1 MKIKRYIKNIL
12 QVTLITCIL
21 FQICTYNIINVFAND
36 ISDIE
41 DFPRKRSV
49 VYNGKISYGDN
60 IVGDFTIDGRQAFC
74 MEHPTPT
81 PPTGTKI
88 DEKIY
93 DNSNIRKVLY
103 YGWQGAE
110 QWNGFKSR
118 AHGIVVTS
126 LALSYYY
133 YGDNSSPK
141 TIEEFM
147 NYIKNKTVPNFSVTF
162 SKSKVSAYKEG
173 NIQRTETITL
183 NSGSNL
189 FGIDISLL
197 DNMTYVDETHGKRQT
212 GGSVTIKGQTMFH
225 FEAPLNVKLSE
236 WESGNKTSSFAFQ
249 PIASIPSAGYQPL
262 GSREWVRD
270 PSKTTSLTVD
280 WLQLGSI
287 EITKNDIYGNLIDG
301 AVFRLW
307 NDNGYDQ
314 NITVTNGKIKIENL
328 VTGNY
333 FLQEQTAPNGFLV
346 DKTIYT
352 INLNASDDIKQIV
365 SNKEPRGTI
374 TVTKKDNYGNKVGN
388 TKFYVKANGDI
399 RSAGGNLLYPNGT
412 TVDTLVTNANG
423 VDTTVEL
430 PIGNYVVEE
439 YEVPYGYLLNKNK
452 FNVSLKYANQDTP
465 LVTTSTS
472 VVNDEP
478 KGTITVTKTNNL
490 SDKVANAK
498 FHIKADG
505 NVVSAGGKVLYSN
518 GAIVDTLTTNAS
530 GVDTTVELPLGNYI
544 VEEYEVPHGYLLNKN
559 KYKVSLKY
567 ANQNTPLVTTST
579 TVTNSEPLGTIEFQK
594 EVDSDITNNLKGDV
608 FLSNLKYGLY
618 ARNDIKNVAGTKTYY
633 AKDTLI
639 SQKVT
644 DENGHIEWTDLHIGD
659 YYLKELE
666 TNDSLLIN
674 STPIDVSLT
683 YKDMNT
689 SVVSSKTSAKDIIA
703 SQRIQIFKE
712 GIKDGIAGVVAGLQG
727 AEFTF
732 KLNSEYNHVGWDN
745 AKTYFVGTTDKNGF
759 LTTNLLPYGTY
770 RVRETKT
777 PDGYYGASDFLITI
791 EKDSSLY
798 EIGYKIKKV
807 TVNNV
812 PFETLLKIR
821 KVDSE
826 TDKTV
831 LKKGNVYKLKN
842 LDKDE
847 YVSYVDWSQFPNIN
861 VDKWETHED
870 GTITLNTMLQAGHYQ
885 LEEIDCSEG
894 YLLNKEPLKFE
905 LTKDMD
911 YDIAED
917 GVTPIVT
924 ITFENKPVKGKIKLS
939 KEGEVLTGYDEKE
952 KNFIYEKVGLA
963 NAVYDILAEKDI
975 LDPCNDKTVL
985 YHAGEVVD
993 TITTNEDGKAE
1004 SRLLP
1009 LGDYEVKE
1017 KESPSG
1023 FVLNNEVK
1031 KVSLTYEDE
1040 ETEIVYKDVE
1050 FYNERQKVEIETS
1063 KQDSDTQDYVEGAEI
1078 TLKANRDI
1086 YNYKGEIIV
1095 KVGTLLET
1103 VVSNSKGKVKFVTDL
1118 PNDLTPKDGVMP
1130 IDDLNDDIDNDFSQM
1145 VVEGVRLIGDPN
1157 SLFMVY
1163 ESKEPIGYMPYKL
1176 NYYIDTSYTNQNQK
1190 VLKFETP
1197 FFNDITVT
1205 EVLKTNGI
1213 DLLNGAHM
1221 QILDEKGKV
1230 YDEWISDGISHMSKG
1245 LPLDKEL
1252 ILHEVEAP
1260 NGYEIAE
1267 DIKFTVKD
1275 YQKIEM
1281 IDSCIVKFKKLDSD
1295 SKIFVKGVHMQII
1308 EKETD
1313 KTVYDF
1319 ITDDKAM
1326 ELVLDYGK
1334 TYIARE
1340 IETVESYYKNVEDV
1354 EFIAT
1359 PNLTV
1364 DFYNSPIFTRLQVNK
1379 IDKDTKELIVNN
1391 PFTFAVFADKNCTHL
1406 LDILETDSNKGIALT
1421 KIVLRYGKVYLKEI
1435 KEPDGYIINRD
1446 VIEINIDDDLEGVGD
1461 IHKIDI
1467 ENEKIPKPVITVTSD
1482 STAIG
1487 IFVILFGASFC
1498 IFLELRKCKKSK

>member
-262 GSREWVRD
+262 GSREYIRD

-287 EITKNDIYGNLIDG
+287 EITKNDIYGNLING

-307 NDNGYDQ
+307 NDDGYD
-314 NITVTNGKIKIENL
+314 NNVTVTNGKIKIENL

-498 FHIKADG
+498 FHTDLSDEELLQTINHYLPEDIEVTSLARMPERFHSRL
-505 NVVSAGGKVLYSN
+505 NA
-518 GAIVDTLTTNAS
+518 VD
-530 GVDTTVELPLGNYI
+530 
-544 VEEYEVPHGYLLNKN
+544 
-559 KYKVSLKY
+559 
-567 ANQNTPLVTTST
+567 
-579 TVTNSEPLGTIEFQK
+579 
-594 EVDSDITNNLKGDV
+594 
-608 FLSNLKYGLY
+608 
-618 ARNDIKNVAGTKTYY
+618 KTYEY
-633 AKDTLI
+633 RIVIDGRKHVFERKYVYFPEAPLDVEKMKEA
-639 SQKVT
+639 SKAF
-644 DENGHIEWTDLHIGD
+644 IGTYD
-659 YYLKELE
+659 FRSFCANKRMKK
-666 TNDSLLIN
+666 
-674 STPIDVSLT
+674 STVRTITGID
-683 YKDMNT
+683 
-689 SVVSSKTSAKDIIA
+689 
-703 SQRIQIFKE
+703 FCE
-712 GIKDGIAGVVAGLQG
+712 KDGIL
-727 AEFTF
+727 TI
-732 KLNSEYNHVGWDN
+732 SY
-745 AKTYFVGTTDKNGF
+745 TGTGF
-759 LTTNLLPYGTY
+759 LYHMVRILTGTLVEAGMGK
-770 RVRETKT
+770 RDIVSMTE
-777 PDGYYGASDFLITI
+777 
-791 EKDSSLY
+791 
-798 EIGYKIKKV
+798 
-807 TVNNV
+807 
-812 PFETLLKIR
+812 LLKA
-821 KVDSE
+821 
-826 TDKTV
+826 
-831 LKKGNVYKLKN
+831 KN
-842 LDKDE
+842 RE
-847 YVSYVDWSQFPNIN
+847 S
-861 VDKWETHED
+861 
-870 GTITLNTMLQAGHYQ
+870 AGF
-885 LEEIDCSEG
+885 LAPACG
-894 YLLNKEPLKFE
+894 LL
-905 LTKDMD
+905 
-911 YDIAED
+911 
-917 GVTPIVT
+917 
-924 ITFENKPVKGKIKLS
+924 
-939 KEGEVLTGYDEKE
+939 
-952 KNFIYEKVGLA
+952 
-963 NAVYDILAEKDI
+963 
-975 LDPCNDKTVL
+975 
-985 YHAGEVVD
+985 
-993 TITTNEDGKAE
+993 
-1004 SRLLP
+1004 
-1009 LGDYEVKE
+1009 
-1017 KESPSG
+1017 
-1023 FVLNNEVK
+1023 
-1031 KVSLTYEDE
+1031 
-1040 ETEIVYKDVE
+1040 
-1050 FYNERQKVEIETS
+1050 
-1063 KQDSDTQDYVEGAEI
+1063 
-1078 TLKANRDI
+1078 
-1086 YNYKGEIIV
+1086 
-1095 KVGTLLET
+1095 
-1103 VVSNSKGKVKFVTDL
+1103 
-1118 PNDLTPKDGVMP
+1118 
-1130 IDDLNDDIDNDFSQM
+1130 
-1145 VVEGVRLIGDPN
+1145 
-1157 SLFMVY
+1157 
-1163 ESKEPIGYMPYKL
+1163 
-1176 NYYIDTSYTNQNQK
+1176 
-1190 VLKFETP
+1190 
-1197 FFNDITVT
+1197 
-1205 EVLKTNGI
+1205 
-1213 DLLNGAHM
+1213 
-1221 QILDEKGKV
+1221 
-1230 YDEWISDGISHMSKG
+1230 
-1245 LPLDKEL
+1245 
-1252 ILHEVEAP
+1252 
-1260 NGYEIAE
+1260 
-1267 DIKFTVKD
+1267 
-1275 YQKIEM
+1275 
-1281 IDSCIVKFKKLDSD
+1281 
-1295 SKIFVKGVHMQII
+1295 
-1308 EKETD
+1308 
-1313 KTVYDF
+1313 
-1319 ITDDKAM
+1319 
-1326 ELVLDYGK
+1326 
-1334 TYIARE
+1334 
-1340 IETVESYYKNVEDV
+1340 
-1354 EFIAT
+1354 
-1359 PNLTV
+1359 
-1364 DFYNSPIFTRLQVNK
+1364 
-1379 IDKDTKELIVNN
+1379 
-1391 PFTFAVFADKNCTHL
+1391 
-1406 LDILETDSNKGIALT
+1406 
-1421 KIVLRYGKVYLKEI
+1421 LKEVRY
-1435 KEPDGYIINRD
+1435 E
-1446 VIEINIDDDLEGVGD
+1446 
-1461 IHKIDI
+1461 
-1467 ENEKIPKPVITVTSD
+1467 
-1482 STAIG
+1482 
-1487 IFVILFGASFC
+1487 
-1498 IFLELRKCKKSK
+1498 